1 MICALVIEIAYDLD
15 IESHWDK
22 SLEAGEPA
30 MEYVERVMVPGGFL
44 VDMFPIRSFCP
55 WFLGSCS
62 LLLIHTEV
70 KYVPGWFPGAGL
82 RVSQ

>member
-1 MICALVIEIAYDLD
+1 MICAQVIEIAYGLD
-15 IESHWDK
+15 IKFHWDK
-22 SLEAGEPA
+22 SLEAAEHA
-30 MEYVERVMVPGGFL
+30 MEHAERVMVPGGFL

-55 WFLGSCS
+55 WFLGSCPP
-62 LLLIHTEV
+62 LLIHAEV